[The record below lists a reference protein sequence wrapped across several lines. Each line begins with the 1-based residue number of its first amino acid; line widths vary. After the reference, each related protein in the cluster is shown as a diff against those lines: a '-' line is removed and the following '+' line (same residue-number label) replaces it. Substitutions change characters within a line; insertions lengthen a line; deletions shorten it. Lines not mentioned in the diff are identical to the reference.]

1 MVSAIFS
8 NPLTVLTVL
17 ASMVTLILTGVLVPR
32 PIVNLLLKAKND
44 EINMWKGIAEE
55 REKIN
60 HAALQYATKSL
71 GVNET
76 AVKALD
82 VLANV
87 AESGD
92 ADASTT
98 KVS

>member
-1 MVSAIFS
+1 MADILSSPI
-8 NPLTVLTVL
+8 TVLTVL
-17 ASMVTLILTGVLVPR
+17 ASVVTLVLTGVLVPK
-32 PIVNLLLKAKND
+32 PIVDLLIKAKND
-44 EINMWKGIAEE
+44 EIKMWKGIAEE
-55 REKIN
+55 REQIN
-60 HAALQYATKSL
+60 RTALEYASKSL

-82 VLANV
+82 ALAAV

-92 ADASTT
+92 ANASTT